1 MVCFDY
7 VRRVIKLTN
16 PLFFVVR
23 VKALCGSLF
32 RLHKQ
37 FVSVIYKYHTS
48 EI

>member
-16 PLFFVVR
+16 LLFFVVR